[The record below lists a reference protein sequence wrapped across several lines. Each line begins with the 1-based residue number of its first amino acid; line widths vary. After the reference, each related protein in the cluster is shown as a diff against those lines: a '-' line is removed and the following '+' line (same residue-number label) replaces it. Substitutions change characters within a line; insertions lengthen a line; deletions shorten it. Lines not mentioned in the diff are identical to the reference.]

1 MATKS
6 KTAKTVTKLREAMK
20 LSKAA
25 LARNAGLEVIT
36 IKRLEAGKVNPRLET
51 LQALAK
57 ALNVPM
63 VELLP

>member
-1 MATKS
+1 MAAKS